1 MGRPA
6 PLDDLGSTAHIHFVC
21 SGISVAKL
29 SDLFP
34 GNLGRLKLI
43 RVMLRVGMP
52 QLSKMNP
59 ATDLDPQLEALL
71 RQALRDVEQ
80 G

>member
-1 MGRPA
+1 M
-6 PLDDLGSTAHIHFVC
+6 
-21 SGISVAKL
+21 AKL
-29 SDLFP
+29 NDLFP

-52 QLSKMNP
+52 QLSKMDP
-59 ATDLDPQLEALL
+59 GSVLDPQLEALL

>member
-1 MGRPA
+1 
-6 PLDDLGSTAHIHFVC
+6 
-21 SGISVAKL
+21 VAKL